1 MDLSS
6 VPKEWLLAALGVVG
20 TTAAAQGARG
30 WFVRFQRRRRIHAQ
44 LARAGDGERAAV
56 RYLQD
61 AGFTILGTQVAGAY
75 TLEVDG
81 EAVTVAVRADVL
93 VERDGR
99 RWVVEVKS
107 GRFAPRVD
115 HAATRRQ
122 LLEYR
127 LAFDVDGVL
136 LFDAEAMALRAVT
149 FPDVGHAPR
158 PGTWYVFVA
167 LALALAGVAGWA
179 AHAFAPP

>member
-1 MDLSS
+1 MDLGS
-6 VPKEWLLAALGVVG
+6 VPNEWLLAALGVVS

-30 WFVRFQRRRRIHAQ
+30 FLVRFRRRRRIHAQ

-61 AGFTILGTQVAGAY
+61 AGFTILGTQVAGSY

-81 EAVTVAVRADVL
+81 EPVAVLVRADVL

-107 GRFAPRVD
+107 GRFAPRID

-136 LFDAEAMALRAVT
+136 LFDAEATALRVIT
-149 FPDVGHAPR
+149 FPDVPQGPR
-158 PGTWYVFVA
+158 PRTWLVLVA
-167 LALALAGVAGWA
+167 LALALAAGAAWA
-179 AHAFAPP
+179 ARDLVGR